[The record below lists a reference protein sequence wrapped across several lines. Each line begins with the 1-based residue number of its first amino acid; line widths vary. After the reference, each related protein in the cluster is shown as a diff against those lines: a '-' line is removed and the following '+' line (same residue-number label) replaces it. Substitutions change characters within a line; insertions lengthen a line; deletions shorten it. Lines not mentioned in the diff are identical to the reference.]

1 MIGNITKL
9 ALIFIPLIFSDS
21 SLANESGDILREKK
35 CLGDTYEEAKHSRIN
50 KKEFLDLKANF
61 TCKVIVYQSGQ
72 YPVGGIL
79 LTPKIENDEK
89 VPVVIFNRGGNG
101 RFGALNY
108 SSIFLHLKPIAE
120 MGVAVLATQYRGGME
135 LTDGPAESV
144 DEFGGSDVKD
154 VINIV
159 RLASQLPYVD
169 ENQIHMVGFSRGAMS
184 AFISLKELSNIKSLT
199 VLGAPSD
206 LFKTIEER
214 PEMEKVFDYRVPSF
228 TSNKESELRKRSV
241 VYWLDELP
249 DELPILIL
257 HGAKDER
264 VSVEQA
270 KILADKLSD
279 INHPHKLVIYDDYH
293 GLPFSQG
300 LMYKEIKAW
309 ITGERRTE

>member
-1 MIGNITKL
+1 MIRNITKL
-9 ALIFIPLIFSDS
+9 ALMFIPLIFSDS

-35 CLGDTYEEAKHSRIN
+35 CLGDTYEEAKYSRIN

-79 LTPKIENDEK
+79 LTPKTENDQK
-89 VPVVIFNRGGNG
+89 VPAVIFNRGGNG

-199 VLGAPSD
+199 VLGGPSD
-206 LFKTIEER
+206 LFKTLEER

-249 DELPILIL
+249 GELPILIL

-300 LMYKEIKAW
+300 LMYKEINAW
-309 ITGERRTE
+309 ITGEPKAE

>member
-1 MIGNITKL
+1 MIRNITKL
-9 ALIFIPLIFSDS
+9 ALIFISLIFSDS
-21 SLANESGDILREKK
+21 SLANDSGDILREKN
-35 CLGDTYEEAKHSRIN
+35 CFGDTYEEAMHSRIN
-50 KKEFLDLKANF
+50 KKEFLDLQANF
-61 TCKVIVYQSGQ
+61 ICKVIVYQSGQ

-79 LTPKIENDEK
+79 LTPKTEGDQK
-89 VPVVIFNRGGNG
+89 VPAVIFNRGGNG
-101 RFGALNY
+101 HFGALNY
-108 SSIFLHLKPIAE
+108 SNIFLHLKPMAE

-199 VLGAPSD
+199 VLGGPSD
-206 LFKTIEER
+206 LFKTLEER

>member
-1 MIGNITKL
+1 MIRNITKL
-9 ALIFIPLIFSDS
+9 ALIFSSLIFSDS
-21 SLANESGDILREKK
+21 SLANDSGDILREKK
-35 CLGDTYEEAKHSRIN
+35 CFGGTYEEAMHSRIN
-50 KKEFLDLKANF
+50 KKEFLDLQANF
-61 TCKVIVYQSGQ
+61 TCKVIVYQSAQ

-79 LTPKIENDEK
+79 LTPNLEEGEK
-89 VPVVIFNRGGNG
+89 LPAVVFNRGGNG

-108 SSIFLHLKPIAE
+108 SNIFLHLKPIAE

-135 LTDGPAESV
+135 LTDGPDESV

-154 VINIV
+154 VTNIV
-159 RLASQLPYVD
+159 RLASQLPYID
-169 ENQIHMVGFSRGAMS
+169 EHQIHMVGFSRGAMS
-184 AFISLKELSNIKSLT
+184 AFISLKKLNNIKSLT
-199 VLGAPSD
+199 VLGAPSN

-214 PEMEKVFDYRVPSF
+214 PEMERVFDYRVPNF
-228 TSNKESELRKRSV
+228 TSNRESELKKRSV

-249 DELPILIL
+249 GELPILIL

-300 LMYKEIKAW
+300 LMFKEIKAW
-309 ITGERRTE
+309 ITGQPKAK

>member
-79 LTPKIENDEK
+79 LTPKTENDPK
-89 VPVVIFNRGGNG
+89 VPAVIFNRGGNG

-120 MGVAVLATQYRGGME
+120 MGVAVLATQYRGGMQ
-135 LTDGPAESV
+135 LTDGPDESV

-199 VLGAPSD
+199 VLGGPSD
-206 LFKTIEER
+206 LFKTLEER
-214 PEMEKVFDYRVPSF
+214 LEMEKVFDYRVPSF

-300 LMYKEIKAW
+300 LMYKEINAW
-309 ITGERRTE
+309 ITGEPKAE